1 MLFKDLAKVEQ
12 YIAESYKTRSFI
24 ELIQNA
30 DDAKSKKFGIHIFD
44 NFVIVGNDGRDFN
57 YDDVKAICRSGSSNK
72 IRGGSTIGYRG
83 IGFKSVVNLAERVYV
98 LSGNI
103 NFMYDKGLTQNMLNI
118 TDDVPLIRIPHIA
131 KNIPHIEEI
140 SKMKKIYNLFLVA
153 MLAICCTSCN
163 NEWEDEQ
170 FKQLV
175 SFKATING
183 EGVSLS
189 LIHISEPTR
198 P

>member
-1 MLFKDLAKVEQ
+1 MDDNIILSLQNEFKNEATNAPMLFKDLAKVEQ

-103 NFMYDKGLTQNMLNI
+103 NFMYEKDLL
-118 TDDVPLIRIPHIA
+118 
-131 KNIPHIEEI
+131 
-140 SKMKKIYNLFLVA
+140 KI
-153 MLAICCTSCN
+153 C
-163 NEWEDEQ
+163 
-170 FKQLV
+170 
-175 SFKATING
+175 
-183 EGVSLS
+183 
-189 LIHISEPTR
+189 
-198 P
+198 